1 MISTALLR
9 CFFTQVRLFVLI
21 LKYNFFTHGLQMPEE
36 HLFFLKMNILAFHL
50 NVQTCVEATD
60 LKMHTIGPCTW
71 VRVPVLNVQIL
82 DSWQFE
88 VQV

>member
-9 CFFTQVRLFVLI
+9 CFFTQVRLIVLI
-21 LKYNFFTHGLQMPEE
+21 LTYIFFTHGLQMPEE
-36 HLFFLKMNILAFHL
+36 HLLFLKMNILALHL
-50 NVQTCVEATD
+50 NVQICVEAIE
-60 LKMHTIGPCTW
+60 LKIYTIGPCTW